1 MNAARRLP
9 EAATAPSRG
18 ALLGYIESLL
28 LELAQMASDGG
39 ESGVAA
45 SLAVAALQC
54 GTRRKA
60 VD

>member
-1 MNAARRLP
+1 MIAARRLP
-9 EAATAPSRG
+9 EVSPAPTRG
-18 ALLGYIESLL
+18 ALLSYIESML
-28 LELAQMASDGG
+28 LELAQMASAAA
-39 ESGVAA
+39 EPGVAA